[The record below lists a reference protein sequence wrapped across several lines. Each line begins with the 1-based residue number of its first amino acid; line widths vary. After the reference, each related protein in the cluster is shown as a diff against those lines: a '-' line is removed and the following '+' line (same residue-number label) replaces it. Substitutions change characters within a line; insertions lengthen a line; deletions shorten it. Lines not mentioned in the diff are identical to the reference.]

1 MIHIQHDGDGIATL
15 TWDLPGTSANVL
27 NEASMTAFDA
37 ALEEVLAKE
46 DLKGIVV
53 TSAKRDFILGGDLK
67 MIYGFDTAEQVAELC
82 GQLHGIFRKLETC
95 GKPVVAALN
104 GATLGGGY
112 ELALACH
119 HRILLDSPKAQ
130 VGLPEVTLGLLP
142 GGGGTQRLPRL
153 IGPQKAIQPLLEGR
167 KYRPAQALKLGMVDQ
182 LIERPEYLVPA
193 AKKWIL
199 EVGNAVQP
207 WDKKGYQIPGGPI
220 VSGKS
225 MQLFAGASGVV
236 RQKTYGN
243 YPAPKAILGCVYE
256 GLQLVFDRG
265 IGVETRYFT
274 QLALGKEA
282 KHMIRSLWFNHNAAK
297 AGAARPKD
305 VPKSKVSKVGILGA
319 GMMGAG
325 IAYISANVGIEVVLK
340 DVSLEAAEK
349 GKDYSRKLLQKKV
362 DKGRM
367 SAEKR
372 DGILALITA
381 TDSAAALE
389 GCDLVIEAV
398 FEDRKIK
405 AQVTQ
410 EAEAVIPEAAIFASN
425 TSTLPITGLAEASNR
440 PEQFIGM
447 HFFSPVDRMQLVEV
461 IVGEK
466 TSDETLAK
474 AIDFILQVR
483 RTPIVV
489 NDSRG
494 FFTSRIFISYVIEG
508 MELLMEGVKPVL
520 IENAAKMAGMP
531 VGPLAAADEVSIEL
545 IYNILKQSKAD
556 GVDMSPT
563 VERAATLLFKE
574 LGRKGKKNGK
584 GFYEY
589 KPGEKKKVWQG
600 LGEHFPAANQQ
611 PTVEHIR
618 KRLLHI
624 QALESARC
632 LFEGIVRKAEDADI
646 GSVFGWAFP
655 PFTGGVLSYID
666 FIGIESFVDDCNT
679 FSKSHGSRFLVP
691 EELADMAARGE
702 GIYHKPKE
710 VQNT

>member
-1 MIHIQHDGDGIATL
+1 
-15 TWDLPGTSANVL
+15 
-27 NEASMTAFDA
+27 
-37 ALEEVLAKE
+37 
-46 DLKGIVV
+46 
-53 TSAKRDFILGGDLK
+53 
-67 MIYGFDTAEQVAELC
+67 MIYGFETAEQVGDLC
-82 GQLHGIFRKLETC
+82 GQLHGLFRKLETC

-104 GATLGGGY
+104 GSTLGGGY

-119 HRILLDSPKAQ
+119 HRVLIDSPKAQ

-153 IGPQKAIQPLLEGR
+153 VGPAKAIQPLLEGR

-182 LIERPEYLVPA
+182 LVKSLEDLVPT
-193 AKKWIL
+193 AKKWIQ
-199 EVGNAVQP
+199 EVGNSVQP
-207 WDKKGYQIPGGPI
+207 WDQKGFQIPGGPI

-225 MQLFAGASGVV
+225 MNMFAGASGVV

-243 YPAPKAILGCVYE
+243 YPAPRAILACIYE

-282 KHMIRSLWFNHNAAK
+282 KHMIRTLWFNQNAAK
-297 AGAARPKD
+297 AGAGRPKD
-305 VPKSKVSKVGILGA
+305 VPKTQFSKVGILGA

-325 IAYISANVGIEVVLK
+325 IAYVSASVGIQVVLK

-367 SAEKR
+367 SQEKM
-372 DGILALITA
+372 DGILGLIHA
-381 TDSAAALE
+381 SGDVEDLAACE
-389 GCDLVIEAV
+389 LVIEAV
-398 FEDRKIK
+398 FEDRNVK
-405 AQVTQ
+405 AKVTQ
-410 EAEAVIPEAAIFASN
+410 EAEAVIPDSAIFASN
-425 TSTLPITGLAEASNR
+425 TSTLPITGLATASSR
-440 PEQFIGM
+440 PDQFIGM
-447 HFFSPVDRMQLVEV
+447 HFFSPVDKMQLVEV
-461 IVGEK
+461 IVGEQ
-466 TSDETLAK
+466 TSDKTLAK

-483 RTPIVV
+483 RLPIVV

-494 FFTSRIFISYVIEG
+494 FFTTRIFISYVIEG
-508 MELLMEGVKPVL
+508 MELLADGVKPVL

-545 IYNILKQSKAD
+545 IYHIMAQSKAD
-556 GVDMSPT
+556 GVPMNET
-563 VERAATLLFKE
+563 VERVAELMYKQ

-584 GFYEY
+584 GFYVY
-589 KPGEKKKVWQG
+589 PADAKKHVWKG
-600 LGEHFPAANQQ
+600 ISEHFPVSEEQ
-611 PTVEHIR
+611 PAVETIQ

-624 QALESARC
+624 QALEAFLC
-632 LFEGIVRKAEDADI
+632 LSKGVVRKPEDADI

-666 FIGIESFVDDCNT
+666 FVGSQQFVEDCVSFFNNVGD
-679 FSKSHGSRFLVP
+679 RFYVP
-691 EELADMAARGE
+691 QELADLAARGE
-702 GIYHKPKE
+702 GIYNK
-710 VQNT
+710 V